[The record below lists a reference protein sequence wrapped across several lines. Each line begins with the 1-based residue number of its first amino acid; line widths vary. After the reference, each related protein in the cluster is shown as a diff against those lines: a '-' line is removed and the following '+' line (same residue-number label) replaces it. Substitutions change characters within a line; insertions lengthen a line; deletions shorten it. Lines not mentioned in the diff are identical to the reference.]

1 MTAATLEA
9 ILYFEAIKQ
18 GDFLNSDL
26 ATVVRKNSIPANH
39 IRVYLDVTKP
49 VPAEY
54 ATQLIGMIVEDLR
67 DWGFGQIELVAAG
80 RGSFEVELATEEKAR
95 VDLDKSRVE
104 LAIARLKLKITI
116 VGAGTAL
123 LGAGVLLAEKV
134 LTGDEATGETVQYI
148 LDTCEG
154 RRCSITV
161 GDNVIVIDRD
171 EMTGY
176 VYSLEEELEPLSL
189 QSAVP
194 TEHLEEDT
202 GDRTQRRKRP
212 DAWLL
217 YTARQGDQDETTD
230 LVLPDE
236 SDEPNLIR
244 RTVTGWVNK
253 YDGDLEIE
261 GPEGI
266 FVVKGLVTKLDI
278 QEGDKLR
285 LHGLSDERQIWPE
298 SITLLE

>member
-1 MTAATLEA
+1 MSNE
-9 ILYFEAIKQ
+9 
-18 GDFLNSDL
+18 L
-26 ATVVRKNSIPANH
+26 ATVDRKNSIPAH
-39 IRVYLDVTKP
+39 HFRVHLDVTKP

-54 ATQLIGMIVEDLR
+54 AAQLIRMIVEDLR
-67 DWGFGQIELVAAG
+67 GWGFDKIELVSAG
-80 RGSFEVELATEEKAR
+80 RGSFEVELATDQKAR

-134 LTGDEATGETVQYI
+134 LTGDETTGETVQHI
-148 LDTCEG
+148 LDTCDG

-161 GDNVIVIDRD
+161 GDDVIVIDRD

-176 VYSLEEELEPLSL
+176 AYSLEEEPEPISLE
-189 QSAVP
+189 SAVS
-194 TEHLEEDT
+194 TEQLEVDI

-217 YTARQGDQDETTD
+217 NTARPEDQDQTTD
-230 LVLPDE
+230 VVLPDE

-244 RTVTGWVNK
+244 RTIIGWVNK
-253 YDGDLEIE
+253 YEGDLEIE

-266 FVVKGLVTKLDI
+266 FIVKGLVTRLDI
-278 QEGDKLR
+278 QEGDSLR
-285 LHGLSDERQIWPE
+285 LHGLTDGQQIWPE